1 VKLGRELLFCFCSVL
16 FPVNLVFSQ
25 ADFPARGFSSIL
37 DDVQAQAKLDAFKD
51 GFYSTLKEGAYH
63 QAYLYRFEFTHFP
76 PKGTPA
82 THHGLLSGPYP
93 NAPILRIDLV
103 SSSQDQSR
111 QSSFLLHRDQED
123 SRIWKWNQNNKEVS
137 NLLPKEWLLPWK
149 EGVNHTPFDLL
160 MPFLQ
165 WPFEYEK
172 SGRVCGRPAHLF
184 LFSIPPNQEDY
195 PSTYRAIRL
204 AIDDAYNAPLRIEH
218 MDGGILPARVF
229 SLQSFKKLDDHWVV
243 KGIDVKDRDTKSRT
257 RFELKAY
264 AHDLDLSPSVFQV
277 NGLSQSIFLS
287 SISLQPL

>member
-1 VKLGRELLFCFCSVL
+1 MKLGRELLFCFCSVL
-16 FPVNLVFSQ
+16 FPVSSVFSQ
-25 ADFPARGFSSIL
+25 ADFPARGFSPIL
-37 DDVQAQAKLDAFKD
+37 DDVQERAKLDSFKQM
-51 GFYSTLKEGAYH
+51 FYSNLKEGVYH
-63 QAYLYRFEFTHFP
+63 QAYLYRFEFAHFS
-76 PKGTPA
+76 PKEAPV

-123 SRIWKWNQNNKEVS
+123 SRTWKWTQNNKEVS

-149 EGVNHTPFDLL
+149 EGLNHTPFDLL
-160 MPFLQ
+160 MPFLE

-184 LFSIPPNQEDY
+184 LFSPRPNQKDDPPN
-195 PSTYRAIRL
+195 PRAIRL

-218 MDGGILPARVF
+218 MDGGILPTRVF

-243 KGIDVKDRDTKSRT
+243 KAIDAKDRDTKSRT

-264 AHDLDLSPSVFQV
+264 AHDLDLSPYLFQSS
-277 NGLSQSIFLS
+277 GLSQSISLS
-287 SISLQPL
+287 STSLKAL

>member
-1 VKLGRELLFCFCSVL
+1 MEAPF
-16 FPVNLVFSQ
+16 N
-25 ADFPARGFSSIL
+25 
-37 DDVQAQAKLDAFKD
+37 
-51 GFYSTLKEGAYH
+51 H
-63 QAYLYRFEFTHFP
+63 Q
-76 PKGTPA
+76 
-82 THHGLLSGPYP
+82 GLLSGPYP

-103 SSSQDQSR
+103 SSRDDSR

-123 SRIWKWNQNNKEVS
+123 SRIWKWTQNNKEVS

-172 SGRVCGRPAHLF
+172 SGRVCGRQAHLF

-243 KGIDVKDRDTKSRT
+243 KAIDAKDRDTKSRT

-264 AHDLDLSPSVFQV
+264 AHDLDLSPYLFQSS
-277 NGLSQSIFLS
+277 GLSQSISLS
-287 SISLQPL
+287 SLSLQPL